1 MQERVVEYQTQ
12 VRGKKRNM
20 FQKMN
25 KKRRKCSW
33 DILICKTY
41 VENRRKTITH
51 ENILN
56 LMEYSQYK
64 YEYRII

>member
-1 MQERVVEYQTQ
+1 
-12 VRGKKRNM
+12 M

-33 DILICKTY
+33 DILICKND
-41 VENRRKTITH
+41 VENRRKTITY

-56 LMEYSQYK
+56 LMEYFQYK